1 MSIDQDKAR
10 IDLLRDELRR
20 HNHLYYVK
28 SNPEISDY
36 EFDMLLKELEKL
48 ERQYPEFADPY
59 SPTKRVG
66 GDITDKFEKV
76 AHRFPMLSL
85 SNTYSFEE
93 IEEWEQRIHKTLE
106 RDVEYI
112 LELKYDGIAISIT
125 YENGR
130 MLRALTR
137 GDGSVGEDVINNV
150 KTIRSIPLELKGDY
164 PQDFDI
170 RGEILL
176 PLKEFERLNAERTAK
191 GEDTYANPRN
201 TASGTMKSKDSS
213 DVASRNL
220 DCFLYFVN
228 TENRLFQSHYE
239 AMQAAGNWGFKIPQ
253 ESDRYIEKV
262 NSIEGIKSFIEY
274 WDKERVNLPFEID
287 GIVIK
292 VNGYDEEEI
301 LGMTAKSPRWAIAY
315 KFKAENVS
323 TKLLGV
329 SYQVGRTGA
338 VTPVA
343 ELDPVFL
350 AGTTVKRASLHNAD
364 QIAKLDLHINDSVFF
379 EKGGEIIPKI
389 TGVKIEDRQVGA
401 VPIKFI
407 DNCPD
412 CGTPLE
418 RVEGEAQHFC
428 PNDQGCKPQILGR
441 MEHFIGRKAMNV
453 DGLGSETV
461 EQFFDAGLI
470 RSSADLYTLKKEDIL
485 PLERMA
491 EKSADNI
498 IEGIEASKA
507 IPFEK
512 VLFALGI
519 RFVGETVA
527 KKLGRHFKSM
537 EALMQASREELL
549 AVDEIGERIAD
560 SLMEFFSLEDN
571 MNEINRLRT
580 YGLQFEMDEESAPQS
595 AVLDGKSFVVSGVF
609 EHHSRNEIKALIEQN
624 GGKNVGSIS
633 GKTSYV
639 LAGDKM
645 GPSKLAKA
653 EKLGVPIISEAE
665 FLLMIG

>member
-48 ERQYPEFADPY
+48 EQQYPEFADPY

-389 TGVKIEDRQVGA
+389 T
-401 VPIKFI
+401 
-407 DNCPD
+407 
-412 CGTPLE
+412 
-418 RVEGEAQHFC
+418 
-428 PNDQGCKPQILGR
+428 
-441 MEHFIGRKAMNV
+441 
-453 DGLGSETV
+453 
-461 EQFFDAGLI
+461 
-470 RSSADLYTLKKEDIL
+470 
-485 PLERMA
+485 
-491 EKSADNI
+491 
-498 IEGIEASKA
+498 
-507 IPFEK
+507 
-512 VLFALGI
+512 
-519 RFVGETVA
+519 
-527 KKLGRHFKSM
+527 
-537 EALMQASREELL
+537 
-549 AVDEIGERIAD
+549 
-560 SLMEFFSLEDN
+560 
-571 MNEINRLRT
+571 
-580 YGLQFEMDEESAPQS
+580 
-595 AVLDGKSFVVSGVF
+595 
-609 EHHSRNEIKALIEQN
+609 
-624 GGKNVGSIS
+624 
-633 GKTSYV
+633 
-639 LAGDKM
+639 
-645 GPSKLAKA
+645 
-653 EKLGVPIISEAE
+653 
-665 FLLMIG
+665 